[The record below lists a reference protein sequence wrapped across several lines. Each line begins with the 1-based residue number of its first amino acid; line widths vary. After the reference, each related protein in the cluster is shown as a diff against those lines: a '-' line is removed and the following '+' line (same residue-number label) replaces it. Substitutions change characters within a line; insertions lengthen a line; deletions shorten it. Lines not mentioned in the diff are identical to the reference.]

1 MTRLLM
7 YSQDGWGLGH
17 LRRSSNIAAEVLRRD
32 PTGEVLILADSPAAW
47 LAGAGPGMDFIKL
60 PTLVK
65 IGRESW
71 KESAWES
78 ALLSGNVGGTVRLRA
93 QLIHDAFHE
102 FNPDSVLVDH
112 MPVGA
117 LGELMPL
124 LDSAVRRKRPPRLYL
139 GLRDILESPGTIRR
153 AWTELGAYEY
163 LSAFDKVLIYGVRE
177 LHDSTSAYALVP
189 NAREVVYCNY
199 VTRCEPAAST
209 SSVRSE
215 PYVLL
220 TGGGG
225 HDAFPLARAFLQSI
239 GILSRDLEINAVV
252 VAGPTM
258 SPAHRDEL
266 KAYAAP
272 SVEIRSCVDDAE
284 SWIRDASAVV
294 TLGGYNSLCEVLA
307 RRKKALVIP
316 RSGPSAEQ
324 TTRARLF
331 AQRGLIHTLD
341 ATDLSAPRLAE
352 SLVALLLDDGI
363 PNLDNMP
370 ALDGAENTAR
380 LLLEDAKHRKAT
392 VLASSAEKKLASAS
406 FGPALEGTLRAVG
419 EVSL

>member
-1 MTRLLM
+1 M
-7 YSQDGWGLGH
+7 YSQDGMGLGH

-32 PTGEVLILADSPAAW
+32 STGKVLILADSPAAS
-47 LAGAGPGMDFIKL
+47 LIGAGPGMDFIKL

-65 IGRESW
+65 MGRESW
-71 KESAWES
+71 RESAWES
-78 ALLSGNVGGTVRLRA
+78 ALLTGNVGRTVRLRA

-102 FNPDSVLVDH
+102 FNPDAVLVDH

-117 LGELMPL
+117 LGELKPL
-124 LDSAVRRKRPPRLYL
+124 LDSAVRRKQPPRLYL

-153 AWTELGAYEY
+153 AWNELGAYEY
-163 LSAFDKVLIYGVRE
+163 LSAFDKVLVYGVRE
-177 LHDSTSAYALVP
+177 LYDSTSAYALVP
-189 NAREVVYCNY
+189 RAREVVYCNY

-239 GILSRDLEINAVV
+239 GILSRDMEINAVV
-252 VAGPTM
+252 VTGPTM

-266 KAYAAP
+266 KVTAAP
-272 SVEIRSCVDDAE
+272 SVEIRWWVDGAE
-284 SWIRDASAVV
+284 RWIRDASAIV
-294 TLGGYNSLCEVLA
+294 TLGGYNSLCEVLVW
-307 RRKKALVIP
+307 RKKALVIP

-331 AQRGLIHTLD
+331 AERGLIHTLD
-341 ATDLSAPRLAE
+341 ASELSASRLAA
-352 SLVALLLDDGI
+352 SLIGLLQDEGI
-363 PNLDNMP
+363 PNGDHVP
-370 ALDGAENTAR
+370 PLDGAENTAR
-380 LLLEDAKHRKAT
+380 ILLEDATHDSAT
-392 VLASSAEKKLASAS
+392 VPASPPWKQLASAS
-406 FGPALEGTLRAVG
+406 LGPAPEGTLQAAADG
-419 EVSL
+419 SQ